1 VRDLPCVSSHLVPL
15 PPTRPIGSAYRLNA
29 QFDIAAH
36 NNIALQYKTPG
47 KVLPSVKYAIS
58 VISTLAIVTALATQA
73 VFADPLPVVEVA
85 EGIYAFQ
92 GKHDLM
98 NAGNGGDIAN
108 VGFVVGEDAV
118 AVVDTGG
125 SPEEGR
131 RLLETIATTTDRP
144 VRYVILTHMH
154 PDHVFGSAA
163 MVGPDVAFVGH
174 ARLNAAL
181 EQRFDHYVA
190 ANAPALAPGALDG
203 VRRVPVTIEVADR
216 LELQLGGRTLEIR
229 SWPVAHTDNDL
240 TVYDPATR
248 TLFGGDL
255 VFLEHLPS
263 IDGSLRGWQ
272 RTLADLAA
280 IPAVRVIPGHG
291 PVPSPW
297 PAALEPERRYFD
309 VLARDLKASL
319 DAGEPLSVAVGKAG
333 RSEAGNW
340 KLFEEFNARNA
351 TAAFAEL
358 EWE

>member
-1 VRDLPCVSSHLVPL
+1 MAFFSCSCKHL
-15 PPTRPIGSAYRLNA
+15 GFNSATSTIEGAYQSNA
-29 QFDIAAH
+29 QSDIAPH
-36 NNIALQYKTPG
+36 KIIAAQHKKQV
-47 KVLPSVKYAIS
+47 KVLPSVKYMLS
-58 VISTLAIVTALATQA
+58 VLSLMAAVSSAATAQ
-73 VFADPLPVVEVA
+73 VFAEPLPVVEVA
-85 EGIYAFQ
+85 DGVYAFQ
-92 GKHDLM
+92 GSHDLM
-98 NAGNGGDIAN
+98 NATNGGAIAN
-108 VGFVVGEDAV
+108 VGFVVGDEAV

-131 RLLETIATTTDRP
+131 RLLETIAATTDRP

-163 MVGPDVAFVGH
+163 LVGPDVAFVGH

-190 ANAPALAPGALDG
+190 ANAAELAPGALTDA
-203 VRRVPVTIEVADR
+203 RRVPATIEVSDR
-216 LELQLGGRTLEIR
+216 LELPLGGRTLEIR
-229 SWPVAHTDNDL
+229 AWPVSHTDNDL

-263 IDGSLRGWQ
+263 LDGSLRGWQ
-272 RTLADLAA
+272 RTIEGLAG
-280 IPAVRVIPGHG
+280 IPALRVIPGHG

-309 VLARDLKASL
+309 VLASDIRASL
-319 DAGEPLSVAVGKAG
+319 DAGEPLSEAVGKAG

-340 KLFEEFNARNA
+340 ALFDAFNVRNA
-351 TAAFAEL
+351 TAAYAEL